1 VSTCHSFK
9 TTDEVVPESM
19 LLASQFSK
27 LSPKTF
33 IQATIS
39 SGGSEADCNKFA
51 TDTIADTTAVVNDQQ
66 GELNAVDTGAGCAT
80 EGDFVV
86 TAAQIALAKFK
97 AGEATAQTAHTNA
110 ASAQATACSAPVSFA
125 VNLDTLESSE
135 CFSYQSQGDY
145 DSVKSVC
152 TIDTQTTATAV
163 STLNTAKTAVADATS
178 ALADAET
185 ESARLTSECNCRVQT
200 EQAEAWTAASAATAA
215 QAADWKQAQEV
226 LCALDKS
233 TDTCK
238 YAACPTVTQPTV
250 AAGVAEETCV
260 AQSFVATQIVYD
272 PDAGDG
278 THGNDGVEDS
288 WSASLLGV
296 PNTAYTV
303 SYEILNSDLDLDDEK
318 LVRVVVGGVSMP
330 GCGGE
335 GDNRPDYQCDFTEC
349 NSSSQTVTADSSGNI
364 AVVAT
369 YTNNSKD
376 CDCDQSDPNGN
387 CVKEDTGSAEWTP
400 TKAALKFTLT
410 QA

>member
-1 VSTCHSFK
+1 MRTG
-9 TTDEVVPESM
+9 
-19 LLASQFSK
+19 Q
-27 LSPKTF
+27 
-33 IQATIS
+33 
-39 SGGSEADCNKFA
+39 
-51 TDTIADTTAVVNDQQ
+51 VNRHMQ
-66 GELNAVDTGAGCAT
+66 VR
-80 EGDFVV
+80 
-86 TAAQIALAKFK
+86 
-97 AGEATAQTAHTNA
+97 
-110 ASAQATACSAPVSFA
+110 
-125 VNLDTLESSE
+125 
-135 CFSYQSQGDY
+135 CFS
-145 DSVKSVC
+145 
-152 TIDTQTTATAV
+152 
-163 STLNTAKTAVADATS
+163 
-178 ALADAET
+178 
-185 ESARLTSECNCRVQT
+185 
-200 EQAEAWTAASAATAA
+200 
-215 QAADWKQAQEV
+215 
-226 LCALDKS
+226 
-233 TDTCK
+233 
-238 YAACPTVTQPTV
+238 CPTVTQPTV

-260 AQSFVATQIVYD
+260 AQQCKNACSPDGNYQGSGPKTGCTATYCDYYKPDGQFYSRCKTGAEGHNFALEECQLTCGICSQQLKSSVKSFVATQIVYD

-330 GCGGE
+330 GCGGA

-376 CDCDQSDPNGN
+376 CDCDQSDSNGN